1 MIGYKVSFF
10 EKLSAS
16 VDFLVWIRCIKYL
29 SEDKDDPIDDE
40 TEQEIN
46 DEDGNIQKI

>member
-29 SEDKDDPIDDE
+29 SEDKDDEIGDDE
-40 TEQEIN
+40 IEQEIN
-46 DEDGNIQKI
+46 DEDGNI